1 MRSSNA
7 PPNCPGAF
15 WLFTLPLPV
24 PVGWIAFMLNPP
36 PAPLEPVGVG
46 LSIWLSGT
54 GIPAAWGCE
63 SSELPPNRS
72 MSSSSGLVLLATD
85 AMADRVAVEVVCEVN
100 MLEEEE
106 EGSSIS
112 SKSSKFSACWPAT
125 TV

>member
-1 MRSSNA
+1 
-7 PPNCPGAF
+7 
-15 WLFTLPLPV
+15 
-24 PVGWIAFMLNPP
+24 
-36 PAPLEPVGVG
+36 
-46 LSIWLSGT
+46 
-54 GIPAAWGCE
+54 
-63 SSELPPNRS
+63 